1 MRVVVVGE
9 ARRLAT
15 FEEVCMESRSS
26 AAARYLLTVAGCTAA
41 LLAGGMEWAGAQQ
54 PPQAPAGQAQQGRG
68 GGGGGRG
75 NAGPAIFT
83 VVDGN
88 KDGAVTRDE
97 MKATFDRWFTEW
109 DTAKAGS
116 LTQEQLLAGLNA
128 ALPAPTPPPGFGAGG
143 GRGAAPQ
150 PQTPDPAH
158 VQAMLAA
165 LPATAPAKPKQPRK
179 VLVLSKAAGFVH
191 SSIPLAGKTIEE
203 LGKKT
208 GAWTTAITFDPA
220 DINEAN
226 LKQYD
231 AIFLAS
237 TTGAFLDDPN
247 DAAATAARRK
257 ALLDFV
263 RGGKGLAGIHAAT
276 DSYHQNR
283 PSPDAGGGRA
293 AGGPPAGRGGGGG
306 RGGGQGGAVVAQFV
320 AQGDKNADQKISRE
334 EFSALADAWYTKLD
348 NANAGRISQAD
359 FPQRF
364 ATLMPAPPA
373 PALGRTGFP
382 IQQPATQLGPDTQ
395 VGTWPEFNTMIGGFF
410 KFHWNDG
417 QEITVKV
424 DEPNHPLN
432 AMFKGKPQL
441 VVIDETYTFGRET
454 YSRKNL
460 RVLTSVDYAKMS
472 DEDKKKEQYPRADGD
487 YALSWI
493 RREGKGR
500 VFYEAFGHNEKIYA
514 MTPILEHVLAGMQ
527 YVLGDLV
534 VDDSP
539 SQK

>member
-1 MRVVVVGE
+1 
-9 ARRLAT
+9 L
-15 FEEVCMESRSS
+15 
-26 AAARYLLTVAGCTAA
+26 VAG
-41 LLAGGMEWAGAQQ
+41 GIGWAKAQQ
-54 PPQAPAGQAQQGRG
+54 APQAPAGQAQQGRG
-68 GGGGGRG
+68 GGFGGGRG
-75 NAGPAIFT
+75 NAGPVIFT
-83 VVDGN
+83 VVDAN

-109 DTAKAGS
+109 DSAKTGS
-116 LTQEQLLAGLNA
+116 LTQAQLLAGLNA
-128 ALPAPTPPPGFGAGG
+128 ALPAPAPPAGFPGG
-143 GRGAAPQ
+143 GRGAQ
-150 PQTPDPAH
+150 PQNQTPAPAH
-158 VQAMLAA
+158 VQAMMAA
-165 LPATAPAKPKQPRK
+165 LPAAAPAKPKQPRK
-179 VLVLSKAAGFVH
+179 VLVLGKAAGFVH
-191 SSIPLAGKTIEE
+191 SSIPIAGRTIEE

-208 GAWTTAITFDPA
+208 GAWSTTITYDPA
-220 DINEAN
+220 DINDAN

-283 PSPDAGGGRA
+283 PSTDAPAGGGRA
-293 AGGPPAGRGGGGG
+293 AGARGGG
-306 RGGGQGGAVVAQFV
+306 RGGGRGGQGGPVVAQFL
-320 AQGDKNADQKISRE
+320 AQGDKNADQKISRD
-334 EFSALADAWYTKLD
+334 EFAALADAWYSKLD
-348 NANAGRISQAD
+348 ATNSGRVAQAD

-364 ATLMPAPPA
+364 ATLFPAPTP

-382 IQQPATQLGPDTQ
+382 IQQPATNLGPDNQ

-417 QEITVKV
+417 QEIYVKV

-432 AMFKGKPQL
+432 AAFKGKPQL
-441 VVIDETYTFGRET
+441 LIIDETYTFGRET

-472 DEDKKKEQYPRADGD
+472 DEDKKKESNPRADGD

-500 VFYEAFGHNEKIYA
+500 VFYEAHGHNEKIYA
-514 MTPILEHVLAGMQ
+514 ITPILEHVLAGMQ
-527 YVLGDLV
+527 YVLGDLQA
-534 VDDSP
+534 DDSP

>member
-1 MRVVVVGE
+1 MN
-9 ARRLAT
+9 
-15 FEEVCMESRSS
+15 SRFSTAS
-26 AAARYLLTVAGCTAA
+26 RYLLTVAGCTAA
-41 LLAGGMEWAGAQQ
+41 LMAGGMSWVTAQQ

-68 GGGGGRG
+68 GGGGRG

-83 VVDGN
+83 VVDAN

-97 MKATFDRWFTEW
+97 MKSTFDKWFTEW
-109 DTAKAGS
+109 DSAKTGL

-128 ALPAPTPPPGFGAGG
+128 ALPAPAPPAG
-143 GRGAAPQ
+143 GRGAQAQ
-150 PQTPDPAH
+150 NQTPNLEH
-158 VQAMLAA
+158 VQAMMAA
-165 LPATAPAKPKQPRK
+165 LPASAPAKPKQPRK
-179 VLVLSKAAGFVH
+179 VLVLGKAAGFVH
-191 SSIPLAGKTIEE
+191 SSIPLAGRTIEE

-208 GAWTTAITFDPA
+208 GAWSTTITYDPA

-247 DAAATAARRK
+247 DPAVTAARRK
-257 ALLDFV
+257 AFLDFV
-263 RGGKGLAGIHAAT
+263 RSGKGLAGIHAAT

-283 PSPDAGGGRA
+283 PSGDAPAGGGRA
-293 AGGPPAGRGGGGG
+293 AGPGGAPGGRGGG
-306 RGGGQGGAVVAQFV
+306 RGGQGGAVVAQFL

-334 EFSALADAWYTKLD
+334 EFSGLAEVWYTKLD
-348 NANAGRISQAD
+348 PDNSGRVSQAD

-364 ATLMPAPPA
+364 AALMPAPPPPQT
-373 PALGRTGFP
+373 PATPARGNG
-382 IQQPATQLGPDTQ
+382 QAPATQLGPDNQ

-410 KFHWNDG
+410 KFHWNNG

-424 DEPNHPLN
+424 DDPNSPLT

-441 VVIDETYTFGRET
+441 VIVDETYTMGRET

-460 RVLTSVDYAKMS
+460 RVLTSIDYAKMTA
-472 DEDKKKEQYPRADGD
+472 EDKAKESNPRSDGD

-493 RREGKGR
+493 RRDGKGR
-500 VFYEAFGHNEKIYA
+500 VFYEAHGHDEKIYA
-514 MTPILEHVLAGMQ
+514 ITPMLEHVLAGMQ
-527 YVLGDLV
+527 YVLGDLQA
-534 VDDSP
+534 DDSP

>member
-1 MRVVVVGE
+1 MVLRNL
-9 ARRLAT
+9 ASRRH
-15 FEEVCMESRSS
+15 
-26 AAARYLLTVAGCTAA
+26 LLTVAGCTAA
-41 LLAGGMEWAGAQQ
+41 LMASGMGWVGAQQ
-54 PPQAPAGQAQQGRG
+54 PPQAPAGQAPQGRG

-83 VVDGN
+83 VADAN

-97 MKATFDRWFTEW
+97 MKATFDTWFTQW
-109 DTAKAGS
+109 DSAKTGS
-116 LTQEQLLAGLNA
+116 LTQEQLLAGLTA
-128 ALPAPTPPPGFGAGG
+128 ALPAPAPPAGG
-143 GRGAAPQ
+143 GGGFFPGQGPAAQ
-150 PQTPDPAH
+150 PQTPNPEH
-158 VQAMLAA
+158 VQAMMAA

-179 VLVLSKAAGFVH
+179 VLVLGKAGGFVH
-191 SSIPLAGKTIEE
+191 SSIPIAGRTIEE

-208 GAWTTAITFDPA
+208 GAWTTTITYDPA

-237 TTGAFLDDPN
+237 TTGAFLDDPK
-247 DAAATAARRK
+247 DAAATAARK
-257 ALLDFV
+257 QALLDFV

-283 PSPDAGGGRA
+283 PSGDAPAGGGRA
-293 AGGPPAGRGGGGG
+293 AGPGGGGG
-306 RGGGQGGAVVAQFV
+306 RGGGRGGAGAPVAAQFV

-334 EFSALADAWYTKLD
+334 EFAALADAWYTKLD
-348 NANAGRISQAD
+348 TGNTGRVSQAD

-364 ATLMPAPPA
+364 ATLMPAPPP

-382 IQQPATQLGPDTQ
+382 VQGPATNLGPDNQ
-395 VGTWPEFNTMIGGFF
+395 VGTWPEFNNMIGGFF

-417 QEITVKV
+417 QEISVKV

-432 AMFKGKPQL
+432 AAFKGKPQM
-441 VVIDETYTFGRET
+441 VVVDETYTFGRDT

-472 DEDKKKEQYPRADGD
+472 DEDKKKESNPRADGD
-487 YALSWI
+487 YGLSWI
-493 RREGKGR
+493 KRDGKGR

-514 MTPILEHVLAGMQ
+514 NTAILEHVLAGMQ
-527 YVLGDLV
+527 YVLGDLQ

>member
-1 MRVVVVGE
+1 MK
-9 ARRLAT
+9 
-15 FEEVCMESRSS
+15 SRNS
-26 AAARYLLTVAGCTAA
+26 AGTRYLLTVAGCTVV
-41 LLAGGMEWAGAQQ
+41 LVAGGMSWV
-54 PPQAPAGQAQQGRG
+54 QAQGR
-68 GGGGGRG
+68 GGGRG

-83 VVDGN
+83 VVDAN

-97 MKATFDRWFTEW
+97 MRSTFEKWFTEW
-109 DTAKAGS
+109 DTAKTGF

-128 ALPAPTPPPGFGAGG
+128 ALPAPAPPAGG
-143 GRGAAPQ
+143 GRGAAQ
-150 PQTPDPAH
+150 NQTPDPAH
-158 VQAMLAA
+158 VTAMLAA

-179 VLVLSKAAGFVH
+179 VLVLGKAAGFVH
-191 SSIPLAGKTIEE
+191 SSIPLAARTIEE
-203 LGKKT
+203 MGKKT
-208 GAWTTAITFDPA
+208 GAWTTTITYDPA

-257 ALLDFV
+257 ALIDFV

-283 PSPDAGGGRA
+283 PAPGADAAGGGR
-293 AGGPPAGRGGGGG
+293 GPGGGG
-306 RGGGQGGAVVAQFV
+306 RGGFGGRGGQGGPVVAQFL

-334 EFSALADAWYTKLD
+334 EFTGLADAWYAKLD
-348 NANAGRISQAD
+348 PSNTGRVTQAE
-359 FPQRF
+359 FGERF
-364 ATLMPAPPA
+364 GALMPAPPA
-373 PALGRTGFP
+373 PAASATPVRGNG
-382 IQQPATQLGPDTQ
+382 QAPATNLGPDTQ
-395 VGTWPEFNTMIGGFF
+395 TGTWPEFNTMIGGFF

-417 QEITVKV
+417 QDITVKV
-424 DEPNHPLN
+424 DDPNSPLT

-441 VVIDETYTFGRET
+441 VVVDETYTFGRET

-460 RVLTSVDYAKMS
+460 RVLTSIDYAKMT
-472 DEDKKKEQYPRADGD
+472 DEDKKKESNPRSDGD

-493 RREGKGR
+493 HRDGKGR

-527 YVLGDLV
+527 YVLGDLQA
-534 VDDSP
+534 DDSP
-539 SQK
+539 SEK

>member
-1 MRVVVVGE
+1 MQW
-9 ARRLAT
+9 RRTAA
-15 FEEVCMESRSS
+15 VIG
-26 AAARYLLTVAGCTAA
+26 AAAVFA
-41 LLAGGMEWAGAQQ
+41 AGGAPEA
-54 PPQAPAGQAQQGRG
+54 QAPQGRG

-75 NAGPAIFT
+75 GVAPSLFT
-83 VVDGN
+83 LTDTS
-88 KDGAVTRDE
+88 KDGAVTREE
-97 MKATFDRWFTEW
+97 MKAAFEKWFTDW
-109 DTAKAGS
+109 DTTKSGA
-116 LTQEQLLAGLNA
+116 LTAEQMTVGLNA
-128 ALPAPTPPPGFGAGG
+128 AIAAVAPAAGGGFFQGG
-143 GRGAAPQ
+143 GRGAQPQ

-165 LPATAPAKPKQPRK
+165 LPAKAPAKPKQARK
-179 VLVLSKAAGFVH
+179 VLVLAKAGGFVH
-191 SSIPLAGKTIEE
+191 SSIPLAARTIEE
-203 LGKKT
+203 MGKKT
-208 GAWTTAITFDPA
+208 GAWSTTITYDSA

-247 DAAATAARRK
+247 DAAATAARKK

-283 PSPDAGGGRA
+283 PNPA
-293 AGGPPAGRGGGGG
+293 AAPAGGGGG
-306 RGGGQGGAVVAQFV
+306 RGPGGGRGGFGAGGQVAAQLV
-320 AQGDKNADQKISRE
+320 AQGDKNADQKLSRE
-334 EFSALADAWYTKLD
+334 EFVAVSDAWFDKMDTTKS
-348 NANAGRISQAD
+348 GRVAQAD

-364 ATLMPAPPA
+364 AAILPPPPA

-382 IQQPATQLGPDTQ
+382 VQPPATQLGPDTQ
-395 VGTWPEFNTMIGGFF
+395 TGTWPEFNTMIGGFF

-424 DEPNHPLN
+424 DEPDHPLN

-441 VVIDETYTFGRET
+441 QVIDETYTFGRET

-472 DEDKKKEQYPRADGD
+472 DEDKKKEQYPRDDGD

-514 MTPILEHVLAGMQ
+514 MTPILEHVLYGMQ
-527 YVLGDLV
+527 YVLGDLA